1 MRLKSAL
8 EDFESN
14 TLSAVRGLL
23 SKLSY
28 IGRLRD
34 SNGRYDHWGLT
45 RVYGNDAAQSAIRTS
60 HRVLLFKVLKKP
72 LATLLKDTQESCS
85 QEQLTESQ
93 FLASPTLCPPTP
105 VSPAARAH
113 LKSVLSALSALV
125 QSRNDASRPVAS
137 RPPQPAPEPRP
148 PEDI

>member
-8 EDFESN
+8 EDFETN

-28 IGRLRD
+28 LGRLRD
-34 SNGRYDHWGLT
+34 ENGTYQHWGLT
-45 RVYGNDAAQSAIRTS
+45 RVYGEDAAQSALRAS
-60 HRVLLFKVLKKP
+60 HRVLLFEVLKKP
-72 LATLLKDTQESCS
+72 LAMLLKDTQTTCS
-85 QEQLTESQ
+85 QQQLTESE

-113 LKSVLSALSALV
+113 LKSVLTALSALV
-125 QSRNDASRPVAS
+125 QSRNDANPQSAS
-137 RPPQPAPEPRP
+137 QPPQPAPEPRP
-148 PEDI
+148 PADI